1 MKGGGKLMFRKVFLV
16 MCILALM
23 MLLGATTYASN
34 GMMIKSER
42 TIAPQPEQAL
52 LVLLRS
58 TLAGCAISASVFD
71 VTGEETKFI
80 GIIRNGTKLIYD
92 LTPGEHTLMVISESA
107 DFMKV
112 TVEAG
117 KTYYALVTPR
127 MGAMK
132 ARFSFKPLRQTDL
145 ASSNFAKWDEKTELV
160 ENTSESEAWAVKNAP
175 DINRKREKYW
185 PAWTAKPLAEQEE
198 QTLKVEDGR

>member
-1 MKGGGKLMFRKVFLV
+1 
-16 MCILALM
+16 M
-23 MLLGATTYASN
+23 MV
-34 GMMIKSER
+34 KSER
-42 TIAPQPEQAL
+42 TLAPKPDHAL

-58 TLAGCAISASVFD
+58 TMRGFAISASVFD

-80 GIIRNGTKLIYD
+80 GIVRNGTKLVYD
-92 LTPGEHTLMVISESA
+92 LTPGEHILMVISESA

-132 ARFSFKPLRQTDL
+132 ARFSFRPLRQTDL
-145 ASSNFAKWDEKTELV
+145 TGSDFSKWDAKTELV
-160 ENTSESEAWAVKNAP
+160 ENTPESEAWAVKNAS
-175 DINRKREKYW
+175 DINRKRQKYW
-185 PAWTAKPLAEQEE
+185 PA
-198 QTLKVEDGR
+198 